1 MTLTIKDSKDKL
13 ILKVNYIKFQN
24 HEVFYSIS
32 NNDYCLVT
40 LNLSTLQLLI
50 TYFTYYPKRFLKA
63 VASAASPC
71 PSRSIWEVSIF
82 FFLIFF
88 QVKNFQNFQPEPTE
102 IFHQHHFIPLIRTP
116 GHRYIMGKKNRSK
129 NKHQS
134 RALNAF
140 EIAEAEESCNKR
152 QYDESDQDSDDEQN
166 PSLDHDT
173 DNVVKPEDDEEIN
186 SDEAFGSSDEGEILD
201 SGSWRNKR
209 KEWKKK
215 ATSKKKKRSN
225 DDSDESNSDGMNLDE
240 DEEEGGYSS
249 IDESELLPLT
259 AVWDLDD
266 QDLAKTQAG
275 DNDVDEK
282 PQSKPAKKVSNEILL
297 NDEDDSESSEEDSEE
312 ESDGSEESGD
322 SEDESDL
329 ELSDDDFDEVDEEK
343 LSSLRAMISDVSN
356 TDVVTFENAE
366 KAKRQK
372 LVQISNV
379 SEGEFTV
386 PGASVGLSLEDLAN
400 SINNTDAKSSLTLL
414 KDSDKSTA
422 PLAVPLPKRLQER
435 LDRKA
440 AYDITK
446 KEVSKWKDTVNTN
459 RNAETLQ
466 FPINP
471 GPEFV
476 KPSSF
481 ATLEPET
488 SLEKKVNQI
497 LEQSALAD
505 DKAEA
510 TFEQLAPS
518 KLSMAELRKRR
529 NELRMM
535 RELMFR
541 EEQKAKRI
549 KKIKSKTYR
558 KIHRKERER
567 EREMVEGSESDEDDH
582 EAKRAEERMSLRH
595 KNTGKWA
602 KSMVKQG
609 FTKDKAT
616 RTEMEEMLRRGEKLR
631 SKIHGANDDD
641 DEVYSNDDEE
651 FINEKGQS
659 EDDEEVQRIKER
671 AGKGVLAMKFMRD
684 AEAAERK
691 RNQLEKE
698 ELQRARLGLDQD
710 TIDESKGANEV
721 VNEGRR
727 VYAPGSKGARTEL
740 EEVMD
745 QVRDEMDED
754 EAKSLENKLKRK
766 RNALLENEREINSVR
781 VENVEEESAPKK
793 KSDDFAMFDSED
805 DVQTFSDSGDEENP
819 WLTADSGNS
828 KRQKKSVT
836 VLGRDSSAYE
846 KSQDKLRK
854 QQGRSRGG
862 KKTAA
867 DAQDGII
874 DMNQTLKVVDPY
886 GSDGE
891 DNDEEGEKA
900 NNKQLRFKQTDLVKR
915 AFANDDVVQEFELEK
930 KLEIAEDGDK
940 EVDVTLPGW
949 GSWGGSELAP
959 KKRFIKKIKGVVN
972 EKNRKDFKLDKVIIS
987 EKVNKKTAAV
997 YNAKSVPFPFE
1008 TREQYERSLRMPIG
1022 QEWSTRESHQNLI
1035 KPRVII
1041 KPGLV
1046 IDPIKAPFKD
1056 DDDE

>member
-1 MTLTIKDSKDKL
+1 
-13 ILKVNYIKFQN
+13 
-24 HEVFYSIS
+24 
-32 NNDYCLVT
+32 
-40 LNLSTLQLLI
+40 
-50 TYFTYYPKRFLKA
+50 
-63 VASAASPC
+63 
-71 PSRSIWEVSIF
+71 
-82 FFLIFF
+82 
-88 QVKNFQNFQPEPTE
+88 
-102 IFHQHHFIPLIRTP
+102 
-116 GHRYIMGKKNRSK
+116 MGKKNKTK
-129 NKHQS
+129 NRHQN

-140 EIAEAEESCNKR
+140 ELAEAQESHKKR
-152 QYDESDQDSDDEQN
+152 QYDESDQGSDEEQN
-166 PSLDHDT
+166 NLDT
-173 DNVVKPEDDEEIN
+173 DNVVKAEDDEEID

-201 SGSWRNKR
+201 SSNWRNKR

-215 ATSKKKKRSN
+215 ATGKKKRNSN
-225 DDSDESNSDGMNLDE
+225 DSDESSSEAMDL
-240 DEEEGGYSS
+240 DEEEEEGYSS
-249 IDESELLPLT
+249 IDESELLPLS

-266 QDLAKTQAG
+266 QDLVKTQTA
-275 DNDVDEK
+275 DNADEDK
-282 PQSKPAKKVSNEILL
+282 PQSKPAKKVNNDIQL
-297 NDEDDSESSEEDSEE
+297 NDDDEDSDDSDEDSDDESEESDEDDDSEN
-312 ESDGSEESGD
+312 
-322 SEDESDL
+322 ESDL
-329 ELSDDDFDEVDEEK
+329 ELSDDDFDEVDEDK
-343 LSSLRAMISDVSN
+343 LSSLRAMISDVNNS
-356 TDVVTFENAE
+356 DIVTFENAE

-379 SEGEFTV
+379 AEGEFAV
-386 PGASVGLSLEDLAN
+386 PGATMGLSLEDLAN
-400 SINNTDAKSSLTLL
+400 SINDNGAKSSLTLL
-414 KDSDKSTA
+414 KDADKSTT

-446 KEVSKWKDTVNTN
+446 KEVSKWKDTVNSN

-567 EREMVEGSESDEDDH
+567 DREMVEGSESDEEDH

-616 RTEMEEMLRRGEKLR
+616 RAEMEEMLRRGEKLR
-631 SKIHGANDDD
+631 SKIHGANNDDE
-641 DEVYSNDDEE
+641 EVYSNDDDE
-651 FINEKGQS
+651 FINEKEQS

-691 RNQLEKE
+691 RNQLAKE
-698 ELQRARLGLDQD
+698 ELQRARLGLDED
-710 TIDESKGANEV
+710 AADESKGANEV

-727 VYAPGSKGARTEL
+727 IYAPGSKGARDEL
-740 EEVMD
+740 EEVME
-745 QVRDEMDED
+745 QVRDDLDDD

-766 RNALLENEREINSVR
+766 RNALLENERELNSVR
-781 VENVEEESAPKK
+781 VENVEEESKK
-793 KSDDFAMFDSED
+793 KKDDDFAMFDSEE
-805 DVQTFSDSGDEENP
+805 DVKAFSDSDDEENP
-819 WLTADSGNS
+819 WLTGDSGS
-828 KRQKKSVT
+828 AKRQKKSVT
-836 VLGRDSSAYE
+836 VLGRDSSAYD

-854 QQGRSRGG
+854 QQDRSRGK
-862 KKTAA
+862 KKTS
-867 DAQDGII
+867 DGQDGII
-874 DMNQTLKVVDPY
+874 DMNQTLKIVDPY
-886 GSDGE
+886 GSGAE
-891 DNDEEGEKA
+891 DDDENNDKG
-900 NNKQLRFKQTDLVKR
+900 NKQLRFKQTDLVKR
-915 AFANDDVVQEFELEK
+915 AFANDDVVREFELEK
-930 KLEIAEDGDK
+930 QQEIAEDGDK

-949 GSWGGSELAP
+949 GSWGGTDIAP
-959 KKRFIKKIKGVVN
+959 KKRFIKKVKGVVN

-997 YNAKSVPFPFE
+997 YNTTKVPFPFE

-1035 KPRVII
+1035 KPRIII
-1041 KPGLV
+1041 KPGLI

>member
-1 MTLTIKDSKDKL
+1 
-13 ILKVNYIKFQN
+13 
-24 HEVFYSIS
+24 
-32 NNDYCLVT
+32 
-40 LNLSTLQLLI
+40 
-50 TYFTYYPKRFLKA
+50 
-63 VASAASPC
+63 
-71 PSRSIWEVSIF
+71 
-82 FFLIFF
+82 
-88 QVKNFQNFQPEPTE
+88 
-102 IFHQHHFIPLIRTP
+102 
-116 GHRYIMGKKNRSK
+116 MGKKNKTKSR
-129 NKHQS
+129 HQN

-140 EIAEAEESCNKR
+140 ELAEAEESRNKR
-152 QYDESDQDSDDEQN
+152 QYDESDQGSDDDQN
-166 PSLDHDT
+166 PTFDHNS
-173 DNVVKPEDDEEIN
+173 DNVVKAEDDEEIN

-201 SGSWRNKR
+201 SSSWRKKR

-215 ATSKKKKRSN
+215 TTNDKKKKRSN
-225 DDSDESNSDGMNLDE
+225 DDSDESNSDDMDLDE
-240 DEEEGGYSS
+240 DEEDDGYSS
-249 IDESELLPLT
+249 IDESELLPLS

-266 QDLAKTQAG
+266 QDLANTQAG
-275 DNDVDEK
+275 DNDADEK
-282 PQSKPAKKVSNEILL
+282 PQSKSAKKVNNEILL
-297 NDEDDSESSEEDSEE
+297 NDDDDDSESSEEDSEE
-312 ESDGSEESGD
+312 ESDGSENSGD
-322 SEDESDL
+322 SEDDSDL

-379 SEGEFTV
+379 TEGEFAV
-386 PGASVGLSLEDLAN
+386 PGVSVGLSLEDLAN
-400 SINNTDAKSSLTLL
+400 SINDTGAKSSLTLL

-446 KEVSKWKDTVNTN
+446 KEISKWKDTVNAN

-567 EREMVEGSESDEDDH
+567 EREMVEGSESDEEDH

-616 RTEMEEMLRRGEKLR
+616 RAEMEEMLRRGEKLR

-641 DEVYSNDDEE
+641 EEVYSNDDEE
-651 FINEKGQS
+651 FINEKSQS

-691 RNQLEKE
+691 RNQLAKE

-710 TIDESKGANEV
+710 TPDESKGANEV

-727 VYAPGSKGARTEL
+727 VYAPGSKSARTEL

-745 QVRDEMDED
+745 QVRDELDED

-766 RNALLENEREINSVR
+766 RNTLLENEREINSVR
-781 VENVEEESAPKK
+781 VENVEEESATKK
-793 KSDDFAMFDSED
+793 KSDDFAMFDSEE

-819 WLTADSGNS
+819 WLTADSGSS

-836 VLGRDSSAYE
+836 VLGRDSSAYD

-854 QQGRSRGG
+854 QQDRSRSG
-862 KKTAA
+862 KKKAA

-891 DNDEEGEKA
+891 DNDDEDDKA
-900 NNKQLRFKQTDLVKR
+900 NNRQLRFKQTDLVKR

-930 KLEIAEDGDK
+930 QQEIAEDGDK

-949 GSWGGSELAP
+949 GSWGGSDIAP
-959 KKRFIKKIKGVVN
+959 KKRFIKKVKGVVN

-1056 DDDE
+1056 DDEE